1 MTRRFGRRCFLETS
15 AFTDGLV
22 HVARGFGLILEATF
36 LNVSLSSDLG
46 PADSL
51 SALKHTDHGDG
62 QMKKDLW
69 TLLYGMFVL
78 ARLSRVVQSVP

>member
-1 MTRRFGRRCFLETS
+1 MTHRFGKRCFLETLAPK

-36 LNVSLSSDLG
+36 LNVFLSSDLG

-51 SALKHTDHGDG
+51 SALNHSDHGDSQVG
-62 QMKKDLW
+62 KDL
-69 TLLYGMFVL
+69 
-78 ARLSRVVQSVP
+78 